1 MFKVLIAEDEM
12 LVRVGLKNAIEWDKF
27 GMTVIADVPNGQEAW
42 EVYQRDAPDIVIT
55 DIKMPVMDGMELIGR
70 IRETDQTTKVVIL
83 TCMEDFELV
92 RKALVHQVSEYI
104 LKLEMTPDQIE
115 KLLGRL
121 QRDMNA
127 AVPPRHPV
135 PQHLESEHDAVK
147 ENLIKDYL
155 FCNGYTEREFAAKV
169 DYLRLNLKPTRMIV
183 CAMEIDQ
190 YGRLRNRFQDQ
201 KGQLTRRSLLNVL
214 NEVLRGYERGE
225 AFHDEESRYAM
236 IFSFH
241 DLLSEQQIYENLYK
255 IIDHIRKVMA
265 TYFNVTVSFGISDIR
280 TGYSALIRQYRQSI
294 QALER
299 KFFDG
304 PGKNAFVAHTDNE
317 RIGAERREKLLGL
330 AEGWEVG
337 DGYGKLLA
345 EKIQAFLSA
354 GSALSKQDVQK
365 QFMQWLLWPIST
377 LHLARTNRIEFFTTY
392 ADRIMNA
399 ETLDEMIE
407 DYRQY
412 LAELARLHAQK
423 RTVGREI
430 NSVLRFIEA
439 NYERDITLE
448 ELAELVQ
455 MSPNY
460 LSGLFKKEMQQNYAD
475 YLVQYRIEQAK
486 ELLLGTYMKTYEV
499 AEKTGFANHS
509 YFSRAFKKMTGSSP
523 REFRRQW
530 MVDWSKAGEP
540 DDQE

>member
-42 EVYQRDAPDIVIT
+42 EVYQQDAPDIVIT

-83 TCMEDFELV
+83 TCMEDFDLV
-92 RKALVHQVSEYI
+92 RKALVHHVSEYI
-104 LKLEMTPDQIE
+104 LKLEMTPEQIE
-115 KLLGRL
+115 KLLSRL
-121 QRDMNA
+121 QHEMKTSPQR
-127 AVPPRHPV
+127 PS

-169 DYLRLNLKPTRMIV
+169 DYLQLNLKPTRMIV

-190 YGRLRNRFQDQ
+190 YWRLRDRFQDQ

-225 AFHDEESRYAM
+225 VFHDEESRYVM
-236 IFSFH
+236 LFSFH

-255 IIDHIRKVMA
+255 IIDHIRKVMS
-265 TYFNVTVSFGISDIR
+265 TYFNVTVSFGISDIQS
-280 TGYSALIRQYRQSI
+280 GYGALIRQYRQSI

-299 KFFDG
+299 KFFYG
-304 PGKNAFVAHTDNE
+304 PGKNAFVERGDNE
-317 RIGAERREKLLGL
+317 LIGGELREKLLGL

-337 DGYGKLLA
+337 DGYKKLLA
-345 EKIQAFLSA
+345 EKIHAFLGD
-354 GSALSKQDVQK
+354 GSALSKQEVQK

-407 DYRQY
+407 AYRQY

-423 RTVGREI
+423 RIVSREI
-430 NSVLRFIEA
+430 NNVLQFIEA

-486 ELLLGTYMKTYEV
+486 ELLLGTYLKTYEV
-499 AEKTGFANHS
+499 AEKTGFTNHS
-509 YFSRAFKKMTGSSP
+509 YFSRAFKKITGSSP

-530 MVDWSKAGEP
+530 MVDWSKAGES